1 MAKKVVTFGEI
12 MLRLAPEGY
21 YRFVQA
27 DTFGATYGGGE
38 ANVAV
43 SLANYGLD
51 AKFVTK
57 LPSHEIGQAA
67 VNALRRY
74 GVDTSFI
81 ARGGSRVGIYFLE
94 KGASQRPSKV
104 IYDRAG
110 SSVATA
116 SPEDFDWKAIFEGAD
131 WFHFTGITPALNDQ
145 VAAICLEACKAAK
158 EAGVTISCDLNY
170 RNKLWSKAKAGEV
183 MGQLCQYVDVCI
195 ANEEDAADVFG
206 IKAADTD
213 VTAGEVNQEGYKDV
227 ARQLAERFGFT
238 KVAITLRE
246 SLSANDNNW
255 SAMLYDGTQYYFSKK
270 YKMHIVDRVGGG
282 DSFGGGLIC
291 AILNDCQPQATI
303 EFAVA
308 ASCLKHS
315 IEGDMNMVS
324 MDEVLKLAGGDGSG
338 RVQR

>member
-1 MAKKVVTFGEI
+1 MAGKIVTFGEI

-27 DTFGATYGGGE
+27 EKYGATYGGGE

-51 AKFVTK
+51 AAFVTK
-57 LPSHEIGQAA
+57 LPKHEIGQAG
-67 VNALRRY
+67 VNSLRRF

-81 ARGGSRVGIYFLE
+81 ARGGDRVGIYYLE
-94 KGASQRPSKV
+94 KGASQRPSKD

-110 SSVATA
+110 SSIATA
-116 SPEDFDWKAIFEGAD
+116 TSEDFDWNKIFEGVE
-131 WFHFTGITPALNDQ
+131 WFHFTGITPALGDN
-145 VAAICLEACKAAK
+145 VAEICIEACKAAK
-158 EAGVTISCDLNY
+158 ERNITVSCDLNY
-170 RNKLWSKAKAGEV
+170 RNKLWSKEKAGQV
-183 MGQLCQYVDVCI
+183 MTELCQYVDVCI
-195 ANEEDAADVFG
+195 ANEEDASDVFG
-206 IKAADTD
+206 IKASDTD
-213 VTAGEVNQEGYKDV
+213 VTTGKVNKEGYIEV
-227 ARQLAERFGFT
+227 AKKLADTFHFS

-255 SAMLYDGTQYYFSKK
+255 SAMLYTGNEAFFSKT

-282 DSFGGGLIC
+282 DSFGGGLIYAC
-291 AILNDCQPQATI
+291 VNNYDPQSTI

-315 IEGDMNMVS
+315 IEGDFNMVS
-324 MDEVLKLAGGDGSG
+324 VDEVKKLAGGDASG